1 MICICETWLSQDISN
16 SEIALP
22 GYTLFRKDR
31 SRHGGGVAIYVLTSL
46 NPHLSEP
53 VSSHD
58 LEFVSVSFRYK
69 KLSYH
74 VACFYRPPSSPP
86 DLSSLINL
94 LLSKGPTYTSRLFLA
109 GDFNVNTFA
118 PPSQLTNQ
126 LSSLVTLLPLKQ
138 IVSSPTHFSH
148 SGTPSIIDLVFIP
161 LSLKPNVSILHPVGS
176 SDHNSV
182 VASISFPHQ
191 TPPMSTF
198 NPPPTKIWLYQRAD
212 FDSINDSLLRI
223 DWEAVLPH
231 NVDDAWSTFSNLFL
245 SIVHQ
250 FTPSK
255 TFSPTPLPS
264 WMSRSLLHKI
274 QKRRRL
280 YHRASSTQDP
290 NDWNL
295 YRSLRNS
302 IVSDIRKAKSH
313 KVDSLSHSPRSFW
326 SYVRSLRKSP
336 SSIPDLK
343 SPPST
348 VSSDIEKANLLN
360 TTFSNFFT
368 RDSSTQPLLPHCL
381 SQIPEDLLCPPETVA
396 SLISSLQNSP
406 SPGPDNITAFL
417 LKASAYAISIPLS
430 IIFNLSIKSGCFPTP
445 WKHSIVVPIPK
456 TSPPSSAPSDYRP
469 ISLLSL
475 VSKLLEK
482 HIANILLD
490 HLFSH
495 NLIPPNQF
503 GFLPNRS
510 TTDALITTCQ
520 QIHSSLDS
528 SSNVCGIF
536 LDIRKAFDSVSHAA
550 LLRKLDSLNL
560 PPNLLSWFSS
570 YLDGRTQSVRVG
582 KSVSSS
588 LPVISGVPQGSILG
602 PLLFIIFFNDI
613 ASILPSF
620 SSNMILYADDI
631 LLLHTINSP
640 SDIDSINSQLDV
652 ISSWLTSKSLHI
664 NILKTKY
671 MIFSH
676 RPQAYFDQL
685 PTIKIADSAID
696 RVSSFKYLGIVLK
709 PNLSWSAHIHLLRKK
724 AKKIL
729 GLIYRQFYKHCSSST
744 LLTLYKTLVRPILE
758 FGSIVWDPPSPHVS
772 DSLEQIQHFA
782 LKIISKS
789 WTTDYSSLLFSLG
802 LLSLKHRRKK
812 NKIMSIFKLKNNL
825 SHTILSPLKPVPP
838 PVRFTR
844 YHSIFNFSPI
854 FCKTSTYFN
863 SFFPSAI
870 KSWNSLPESVKSCF
884 SFSLFKSRIDS
895 LSLI

>member
-1 MICICETWLSQDISN
+1 M
-16 SEIALP
+16 
-22 GYTLFRKDR
+22 
-31 SRHGGGVAIYVLTSL
+31 
-46 NPHLSEP
+46 
-53 VSSHD
+53 
-58 LEFVSVSFRYK
+58 
-69 KLSYH
+69 
-74 VACFYRPPSSPP
+74 
-86 DLSSLINL
+86 
-94 LLSKGPTYTSRLFLA
+94 
-109 GDFNVNTFA
+109 
-118 PPSQLTNQ
+118 
-126 LSSLVTLLPLKQ
+126 
-138 IVSSPTHFSH
+138 
-148 SGTPSIIDLVFIP
+148 
-161 LSLKPNVSILHPVGS
+161 
-176 SDHNSV
+176 
-182 VASISFPHQ
+182 
-191 TPPMSTF
+191 
-198 NPPPTKIWLYQRAD
+198 
-212 FDSINDSLLRI
+212 
-223 DWEAVLPH
+223 
-231 NVDDAWSTFSNLFL
+231 
-245 SIVHQ
+245 
-250 FTPSK
+250 
-255 TFSPTPLPS
+255 
-264 WMSRSLLHKI
+264 
-274 QKRRRL
+274 
-280 YHRASSTQDP
+280 
-290 NDWNL
+290 
-295 YRSLRNS
+295 
-302 IVSDIRKAKSH
+302 
-313 KVDSLSHSPRSFW
+313 
-326 SYVRSLRKSP
+326 
-336 SSIPDLK
+336 
-343 SPPST
+343 
-348 VSSDIEKANLLN
+348 
-360 TTFSNFFT
+360 
-368 RDSSTQPLLPHCL
+368 
-381 SQIPEDLLCPPETVA
+381 
-396 SLISSLQNSP
+396 
-406 SPGPDNITAFL
+406 
-417 LKASAYAISIPLS
+417 
-430 IIFNLSIKSGCFPTP
+430 
-445 WKHSIVVPIPK
+445 
-456 TSPPSSAPSDYRP
+456 
-469 ISLLSL
+469 
-475 VSKLLEK
+475 
-482 HIANILLD
+482 
-490 HLFSH
+490 
-495 NLIPPNQF
+495 
-503 GFLPNRS
+503 
-510 TTDALITTCQ
+510 ITTCQ

-758 FGSIVWDPPSPHVS
+758 YGSIVWDPPSPHVS

-812 NKIMSIFKLKNNL
+812 HKIMLIFKLKNNL